1 MATKKAATKKATT
14 GKSRPPEWPPR
25 AVGSDALESLRDGN
39 PPNALITFALNA
51 RGAGNHAWAVEFLRR
66 GVDYLRYVIT
76 SFPDV
81 ADKVQA
87 QHDRLAF
94 ILMETAAV
102 VGDEPTLEFG
112 LPPKSPPER
121 IGYWAEQLQHAK
133 HSQLAVN
140 WFVRAR
146 NMKMPDDERLAY
158 MARYG
163 AVELA
168 ARKRAKQEDVAL
180 AAAFQAFAE
189 DALPKLEPSHRS
201 SGLHK
206 RGLKQLLRTAQKVQ
220 APADVLEAPEKAKP
234 SPAKRTAKK
243 K

>member
-1 MATKKAATKKATT
+1 MATKKAATKKAAT
-14 GKSRPPEWPPR
+14 KQSRPPEWPPR

-39 PPNALITFALNA
+39 PPNALITFAINA
-51 RGAGNHAWAVEFLRR
+51 RGAGTHAWAIEFLRR
-66 GVDYLRYVIT
+66 GVDYLRYVMT

-87 QHDRLAF
+87 QHDRLAH
-94 ILMETAAV
+94 ILMESAAV
-102 VGDEPTLEFG
+102 VGDESTLEFG
-112 LPPKSPPER
+112 LPPKSTPDR
-121 IGYWAEQLQHAK
+121 IGWWAEQLQRAK

-146 NMKMPDDERLAY
+146 NMPMPDNERVAY

-168 ARKRAKQEDVAL
+168 ARTRAKQEDVAL
-180 AAAFQAFAE
+180 AAEFQAFAE
-189 DALPKLEPSHRS
+189 DALPKLDPSDRA

-206 RGLKQLLRTAQKVQ
+206 RGLKQLIRAAQKVQ
-220 APADVLEAPEKAKP
+220 APADAEEAPENH
-234 SPAKRTAKK
+234 R
-243 K
+243 